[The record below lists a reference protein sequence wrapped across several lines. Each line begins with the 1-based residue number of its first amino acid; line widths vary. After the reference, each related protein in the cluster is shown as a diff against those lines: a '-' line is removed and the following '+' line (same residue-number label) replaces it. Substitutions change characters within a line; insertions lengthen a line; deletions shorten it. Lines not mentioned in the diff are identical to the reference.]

1 MSDIHGT
8 VYVSASGDDSTQ
20 ATVNPV
26 FKTMTK
32 AVSVNPDKIIVL
44 DGEYPAADPMVF
56 NGIPIEIRN
65 GNITTGLYCG
75 RLYDSG
81 ANGTEHV
88 SGSPDSPEDINVTI
102 QGGNLTKIIAFG
114 DRAHIGDPISRY
126 GNTDVLITGG
136 TFQNGIGCPC
146 YTYTG
151 ADKVAL
157 NLYGNTRIRVKGGTF
172 ISNNNKC
179 WIYGGVVATN
189 MGAASYATV
198 YGDTHVVLDSS
209 DNPVTITSTA
219 ANYGSGNTQ
228 GNHEVMIT
236 GSHNITVDRIYGGNY
251 GDDADENTGAITST
265 IRVSGNRTLTFS
277 GFKATLNANWIQGFT
292 HIAFKDGCDA
302 TLTNT
307 AITLI
312 STGNWMFEAGSKL
325 TANFSNDF
333 TGDTL
338 NLVSFPVG
346 KHTLITA
353 PDSSAVFTGFGA
365 LGEIQID
372 GSSVSATYNSQ
383 TRTYSLP
390 GGATLGL
397 VSANGNTSLVYNN
410 SVRDGHSTKTVK
422 LKSGENY
429 VFSVTQLANITVT
442 AGPGIDVSG
451 NSISCTAAVAGNDGT
466 AEAGVVRP
474 DSTFFVVDGTGFM
487 TMKRASTTRA
497 GVARFNGDYFT
508 VDSGIVAP
516 KIASTSQ
523 IGVAKF
529 NSSHFTVSNGNVSA
543 KSGTTSNAG
552 ILQLATT
559 TEATTGTN
567 TSKAVTPAG
576 LAAAIANASSGSSG
590 SSGATELNGLSDVQN
605 SDTIMNPYSN
615 PTDNFIL
622 VYNPSTKK
630 WQPSNWLNRL
640 FNHLGSAMGSI
651 GTPFDSNDIS

>member
-8 VYVSASGDDSTQ
+8 AYVSASGDDSTQ

-32 AVSVNPDKIIVL
+32 TVSVNPDKIVVL
-44 DGEYPAADPMVF
+44 DGDYPATDPMVM
-56 NGIPIEIRN
+56 NGIPIEIRD

-88 SGSPDSPEDINVTI
+88 SGSPDSPEDINVI
-102 QGGNLTKIIAFG
+102 ISGGTLTKLLAFG
-114 DRAHIGDPISRY
+114 DRAHIGDVITRY
-126 GNTDVLITGG
+126 GNVDVLITGG
-136 TFQNGIGCPC
+136 TFQNAMGCPC

-151 ADKVAL
+151 SDKATL

-198 YGDTHVVLDSS
+198 YGNTQVILDSS
-209 DNPVTITSTA
+209 DNPVTITSTG

-228 GNHEVMIT
+228 GNFEVMIT

-302 TLTNT
+302 TLTNS
-307 AITLI
+307 AITLCCI
-312 STGNWMFEAGSKL
+312 GTWTFEAGSKL

-333 TGDTL
+333 AGDTL
-338 NLVSFPVG
+338 NLVSYPVG
-346 KHTLITA
+346 VHTLITA
-353 PDSSAVFTGFGA
+353 PDSSNVFTGFDA

-372 GSSVSATYNSQ
+372 GSSVTATYNSQ
-383 TRTYSLP
+383 GRTYTLQN
-390 GGATLGL
+390 GATLSL
-397 VSANGNTSLVYNN
+397 VSSGGNTSLVYSNPVWN
-410 SVRDGHSTKTVK
+410 GHQTKFVG

-429 VFSVTQLANITVT
+429 VFPVTQLANVTIT
-442 AGPGIDVSG
+442 AGNGIDVSG
-451 NSISCTAAVAGNDGT
+451 NTVACTAAVAGREDT

-474 DSTFFVVDGTGFM
+474 DSTFFVVDGTGFL
-487 TMKRASTTRA
+487 TPKKGSSTRA
-497 GVARFNGDYFT
+497 GV
-508 VDSGIVAP
+508 
-516 KIASTSQ
+516 
-523 IGVAKF
+523 
-529 NSSHFTVSNGNVSA
+529 
-543 KSGTTSNAG
+543 
-552 ILQLATT
+552 LQLATND
-559 TEATTGTN
+559 EAFIGTN
-567 TSKAVTPAG
+567 TTKAVTPAG
-576 LAAAIANASSGSSG
+576 VKAALASCIIYE
-590 SSGATELNGLSDVQN
+590 ELS
-605 SDTIMNPYSN
+605 
-615 PTDNFIL
+615 
-622 VYNPSTKK
+622 
-630 WQPSNWLNRL
+630 
-640 FNHLGSAMGSI
+640 
-651 GTPFDSNDIS
+651 

>member
-8 VYVSASGDDSTQ
+8 AYVSASGDDSTQ

-32 AVSVNPDKIIVL
+32 AVSVNPDKIVVL
-44 DGEYPAADPMVF
+44 DGDYPAADPMVM

-102 QGGNLTKIIAFG
+102 SGGTLTKIMAFG
-114 DRAHIGDPISRY
+114 DRAHIGDVITRY
-126 GNTDVLITGG
+126 GNVDVLITGG
-136 TFQNGIGCPC
+136 TFQNAMGCPC

-151 ADKVAL
+151 SDKAAL

-198 YGDTHVVLDSS
+198 YGNTQVILDSS

-228 GNHEVMIT
+228 GNFEVMIT

-251 GDDADENTGAITST
+251 GDDADETTGAITST

-277 GFKATLNANWIQGFT
+277 GFKANLSVNWIQGFT
-292 HIAFKDGCDA
+292 HVVFKDGCDA

-312 STGNWMFEAGSKL
+312 STGNWTFEAGSKL

-383 TRTYSLP
+383 TRMYSLP

-397 VSANGNTSLVYNN
+397 VSSRGNTSLVYSNPVWN
-410 SVRDGHSTKTVK
+410 GRETKFVG
-422 LKSGENY
+422 LKSGEAY
-429 VFSVTQLANITVT
+429 IFPVTQLSNVSIT
-442 AGPGIDVSG
+442 AGNGIDVSG
-451 NSISCTAAVAGNDGT
+451 NTVACTAAVAGNSGT

-474 DSTFFVVDGTGFM
+474 DSTFFVVDGTGFL
-487 TMKRASTTRA
+487 TAKKGSSTRA
-497 GVARFNGDYFT
+497 GV
-508 VDSGIVAP
+508 
-516 KIASTSQ
+516 
-523 IGVAKF
+523 
-529 NSSHFTVSNGNVSA
+529 
-543 KSGTTSNAG
+543 
-552 ILQLATT
+552 LQLATDD
-559 TEATTGTN
+559 EVFIGTN
-567 TSKAVTPAG
+567 TTKAVTPAG
-576 LAAAIANASSGSSG
+576 VKAALASCIIYE
-590 SSGATELNGLSDVQN
+590 ELS
-605 SDTIMNPYSN
+605 
-615 PTDNFIL
+615 
-622 VYNPSTKK
+622 
-630 WQPSNWLNRL
+630 
-640 FNHLGSAMGSI
+640 
-651 GTPFDSNDIS
+651 